1 MYRIVCAKWGDL
13 YTDDDVNA
21 LYEDIKANCSIDFR
35 WTFECFTEFPQHLE
49 EYKQKHYRATI
60 QPDYRF
66 DAIQNGYH
74 RDDFGG
80 IPHYRKLCLFDLDK
94 KFDANDTIIYL
105 DLDSRINGDLTY
117 FFKLN
122 NDKPYLNWNY
132 WWEDQPET
140 WKRQYHITRHPL
152 FNSSVMVWK
161 PGQNK
166 VIYDFLER
174 NADKCFFTYPSMD
187 TFLFHQFGPYGKDHF
202 NYYESGIITSHRI
215 SSKKRGIVH
224 MLEGL
229 STEEK
234 LCI

>member
-1 MYRIVCAKWGDL
+1 LRKWGDL

-94 KFDANDTIIYL
+94 KFDANDTILYL